1 MRSERLKCITT
12 LFCQFFKIGL
22 FTFGGGWSIVTQMQ
36 NEFVD
41 KRRWVTEEELLD
53 MVSVGRSLPG
63 IMIANISV
71 LFGYRVGKL
80 GGVFAALIGLS
91 LPSILVLTLVTYFYD
106 AFKDLPLVARAMAG
120 VRAAVAPII
129 LVAALK
135 LRSAALAEK
144 LGWFLAAAALCLCL
158 FTTMNNMLIILLGAA
173 AGLLIR
179 GGGKDA
185 VS

>member
-71 LFGYRVGKL
+71 LFGYRVG
-80 GGVFAALIGLS
+80 S
-91 LPSILVLTLVTYFYD
+91 
-106 AFKDLPLVARAMAG
+106 
-120 VRAAVAPII
+120 
-129 LVAALK
+129 
-135 LRSAALAEK
+135 
-144 LGWFLAAAALCLCL
+144 
-158 FTTMNNMLIILLGAA
+158 
-173 AGLLIR
+173 
-179 GGGKDA
+179 
-185 VS
+185 